1 MTDKNGI
8 EMKTHCYGYWPLS
21 VTVNCTRLYNVA
33 KRHNEKNAQIEVIDP
48 PPVKEAKPE
57 TGIKFL
63 YNGVKIDG
71 ILYKCRYSIGPYN
84 EASKLPVGT
93 VTLRAKSYSTDFP
106 KIAGAII
113 QNNSDPL
120 SDYHEKDTMRIFPD
134 SPYYKDAIAAYEKA
148 EAKNKA
154 QIQKKF
160 GQAE

>member
-1 MTDKNGI
+1 MTDKNGVEI
-8 EMKTHCYGYWPLS
+8 KTGD
-21 VTVNCTRLYNVA
+21 V
-33 KRHNEKNAQIEVIDP
+33 VII
-48 PPVKEAKPE
+48 KEE
-57 TGIKFL
+57 IKFL

-71 ILYKCRYSIGPYN
+71 VLYKCRYSIGPYN

-106 KIAGAII
+106 EIAGSII

-134 SPYYKDAIAAYEKA
+134 SPYFKEAMAAYEKA

-154 QIQKKF
+154 RLKKKF
-160 GQAE
+160 GQVA